1 MLLAVGRTAFVE
13 ENNWLKQCNLTAIL
27 ADVPL
32 RTVFPQQ
39 YSLQLQ
45 PSYPSIRAGV

>member
-13 ENNWLKQCNLTAIL
+13 NNWLKQRNLTAIL
-27 ADVPL
+27 ADGPL

-39 YSLQLQ
+39 FSLQL
-45 PSYPSIRAGV
+45 